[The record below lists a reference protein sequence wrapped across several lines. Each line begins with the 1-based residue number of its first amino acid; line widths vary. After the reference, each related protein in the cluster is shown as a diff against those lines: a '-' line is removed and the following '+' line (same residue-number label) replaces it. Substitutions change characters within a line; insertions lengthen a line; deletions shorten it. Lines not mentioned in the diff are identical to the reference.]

1 VLALQQRVECV
12 LVCLLKARCLQLRSF
27 AVAVA
32 FVVAQLCLQSCGV
45 CAFHPCRFSGMLE
58 DMSALPALDW
68 LDLSDNE
75 LTGPLPAFPLA
86 VRCAACC

>member
-1 VLALQQRVECV
+1 
-12 LVCLLKARCLQLRSF
+12 
-27 AVAVA
+27 
-32 FVVAQLCLQSCGV
+32 
-45 CAFHPCRFSGMLE
+45 MLE

-86 VRCAACC
+86 VRCALLLLVLACTMHMVASRAVTAVGACIVTHG